1 MKLINKIRS
10 RRGETLVEM
19 LVSITLLVLAMS
31 ILAAMLSAAYN
42 SDVSARKMD
51 DKLREELSAVEE
63 GTSPPSSGKVS
74 IYSIKP
80 DGKPDESAPDVQIDV
95 DVYGGA
101 GALRIYKP
109 KPTP

>member
-42 SDVSARKMD
+42 SDVSAREMD
-51 DKLREELSAVEE
+51 RKLEAELRLAEDNSRNNPGSGETEVVTIEEKAVSKTAE
-63 GTSPPSSGKVS
+63 
-74 IYSIKP
+74 
-80 DGKPDESAPDVQIDV
+80 IDV
-95 DVYGGA
+95 NVYGNEDE
-101 GALRIYKP
+101 LRLYRS
-109 KPTP
+109 PTTP